1 MKFVLKTGSFFFC
14 KVIVGYKNEN
24 KRSNKE
30 LKNIKK

>member
-1 MKFVLKTGSFFFC
+1 MKFALKIASFFS

-30 LKNIKK
+30 LKIKIF